1 MQEFTIRI
9 QSIGWEVFG
18 ETLSWWTPTRTT
30 TNWPLTILGLPPLFL
45 EMSVYQLLYRGI
57 FILICPNMLRAMSV
71 NSACVPTTPKIEA
84 AAWLEGG
91 SRVCDQC
98 FGEDEHV
105 QNEVH
110 ALSLCQDHC
119 QGRPLPVGLRAEE
132 TLLLCLHLFLRT
144 FQQPDPFC
152 CNRST
157 TNLFIIS
164 FLSKTLLFFVSLRIY
179 LWLAETSQQ
188 PISQTTWLKF
198 TQHCNHC
205 NHYSVATPF
214 ILAAN
219 SSKPKTDA
227 LCLRKLVSSCWCAG
241 LRLPTT

>member
-1 MQEFTIRI
+1 
-9 QSIGWEVFG
+9 
-18 ETLSWWTPTRTT
+18 
-30 TNWPLTILGLPPLFL
+30 
-45 EMSVYQLLYRGI
+45 
-57 FILICPNMLRAMSV
+57 
-71 NSACVPTTPKIEA
+71 
-84 AAWLEGG
+84 
-91 SRVCDQC
+91 
-98 FGEDEHV
+98 
-105 QNEVH
+105 
-110 ALSLCQDHC
+110 
-119 QGRPLPVGLRAEE
+119 
-132 TLLLCLHLFLRT
+132 
-144 FQQPDPFC
+144 
-152 CNRST
+152 
-157 TNLFIIS
+157 
-164 FLSKTLLFFVSLRIY
+164 VSLRIY